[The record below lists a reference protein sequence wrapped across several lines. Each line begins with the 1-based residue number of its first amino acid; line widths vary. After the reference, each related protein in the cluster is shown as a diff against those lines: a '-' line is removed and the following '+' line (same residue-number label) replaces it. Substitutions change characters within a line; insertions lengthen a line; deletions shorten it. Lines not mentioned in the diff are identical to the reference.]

1 MKQLYI
7 FARPVQMIV
16 VQLQEKDK
24 VLESINCSFNDTI
37 NYVQKYLK
45 NYNDIETIIV
55 VGQTEYTDKME
66 QLVKTNFQGNVNIE
80 RIS

>member
-24 VLESINCSFNDTI
+24 VLESTNCSFNDTI
-37 NYVQKYLK
+37 SYVQKYLK

-66 QLVKTNFQGNVNIE
+66 QLVKTNFQGSVNIE

>member
-1 MKQLYI
+1 MKQLYV

-24 VLESINCSFNDTI
+24 VLESINCFFNDTI
-37 NYVQKYLK
+37 SYVQKYLK

-55 VGQTEYTDKME
+55 VGRTEYTDKME
-66 QLVKTNFQGNVNIE
+66 QLIKINFQGSVNVE

>member
-24 VLESINCSFNDTI
+24 VLESTNCFFNDTI
-37 NYVQKYLK
+37 SCVQKYLK

-66 QLVKTNFQGNVNIE
+66 QLVKTNFQGSVNIE

>member
-7 FARPVQMIV
+7 FARPVQMII

-24 VLESINCSFNDTI
+24 VLESTNCSFNDTI

-66 QLVKTNFQGNVNIE
+66 QLVKINFQGSVNIE

>member
-16 VQLQEKDK
+16 IQLQEKDK
-24 VLESINCSFNDTI
+24 VLESVNCFFNDTI